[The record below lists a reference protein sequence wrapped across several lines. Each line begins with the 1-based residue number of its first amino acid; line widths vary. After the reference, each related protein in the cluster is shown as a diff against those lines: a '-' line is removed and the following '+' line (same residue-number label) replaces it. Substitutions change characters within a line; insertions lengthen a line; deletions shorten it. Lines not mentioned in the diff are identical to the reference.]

1 MLTQVIS
8 AASGESNQIR
18 RNRFLFIDNP
28 VMPRRV
34 TAWDRANNSLSEFHL
49 QSGPSLLEQAY
60 PLPDVFFTP
69 SNDLKVSLL
78 LMWLRLRPLL
88 QWKLSLPTRMKGYKN
103 TEWRALFEAID
114 GKKVESMKARGN
126 MLKELEELCCQSGLV
141 FQLNDLPLP
150 KWSGEVVRADVN
162 GQLEQRLVKE
172 IFWELLEVNFRTELI
187 TLDRAVV
194 PEPQG
199 DSDASIVMRDQW
211 MDREQL
217 INSCWIG
224 HAHRPLVTS
233 PGLSSDRPHEYRLRF
248 LKALATVLQSWPEM
262 KPPELEKPFPDM
274 RSIVFE
280 IEVRKLEEA
289 MAYYYTRKFLL
300 TFHRPATIPH
310 VSPYESIFNQ

>member
-1 MLTQVIS
+1 
-8 AASGESNQIR
+8 
-18 RNRFLFIDNP
+18 
-28 VMPRRV
+28 MPRRV

-49 QSGPSLLEQAY
+49 RSGPSLLEQAY

-126 MLKELEELCCQSGLV
+126 MLKELEELCRQSGLV

-150 KWSGEVVRADVN
+150 KWSGEVVHADAN
-162 GQLEQRLVKE
+162 GQLDQRLVKE

-233 PGLSSDRPHEYRLRF
+233 PGLSSDHPHEYRLRF
-248 LKALATVLQSWPEM
+248 LKALATVLQSWPGM

-310 VSPYESIFNQ
+310 VSPYESIFNE